1 MLCES
6 CKKEVDNDAKF
17 CPFCGES
24 VINSKENEQILFT
37 LKPVFLVN
45 RRTLAIS
52 IPIYL
57 FLSIFLFMFFGPLVF
72 IFGPIFMHFA
82 LKGYYELKSYN
93 FYPDRLESVSNFIV
107 KQLTT
112 LKYKNI
118 IGTELK
124 KGIIQQDYNLGTIIL
139 STGRMDL
146 GGIMMLSDIPNPDEN
161 YEKILELIN
170 KAK

>member
-1 MLCES
+1 MFCEN

-24 VINSKENEQILFT
+24 IINSKENEQILFT
-37 LKPVFLVN
+37 LKPIFLVN

-57 FLSIFLFMFFGPLVF
+57 FLAAFPAIIFGYLSF
-72 IFGPIFMHFA
+72 IFTPIFIHFA
-82 LKGYYELKSYN
+82 LRGYYELKSYN
-93 FYPDRLESVSNFIV
+93 FYPDRLESVSNFIA

-118 IGTELK
+118 IATELK
-124 KGIIQQDYNLGTIIL
+124 KGIIQQDYNLGTIVL

-146 GGIMMLSDIPNPDEN
+146 GGIMMISDIPNPDKN

>member
-1 MLCES
+1 MLCTN
-6 CKKEVDNDAKF
+6 CKKEIDNDAKF

-24 VINSKENEQILFT
+24 IEKPEEKDKILFS
-37 LKPVFLVN
+37 LKPVFIVTGK
-45 RRTLAIS
+45 TLSIQ

-82 LKGYYELKSYN
+82 LKGYYELRSYN
-93 FYPDRLESVSNFIV
+93 FYPDRLESISNFIS

-118 IGTELK
+118 TSTELK

-139 STGRMDL
+139 STGRMDM
-146 GGIMMLSDIPNPDEN
+146 GGIMMISDIPNPDEN
-161 YEKILELIN
+161 YEKILQLIN
-170 KAK
+170 QAK